1 MDSGNKVK
9 SRRMDGGI
17 DLLEMR
23 ERTEDLRGE
32 DMRRMVERGERGWE
46 GVEGRISRV
55 TRCF

>member
-1 MDSGNKVK
+1 
-9 SRRMDGGI
+9 MDGGI

>member
-1 MDSGNKVK
+1 MDE
-9 SRRMDGGI
+9 GI

-32 DMRRMVERGERGWE
+32 DVRRMVERGERGWE

-55 TRCF
+55 NRCF